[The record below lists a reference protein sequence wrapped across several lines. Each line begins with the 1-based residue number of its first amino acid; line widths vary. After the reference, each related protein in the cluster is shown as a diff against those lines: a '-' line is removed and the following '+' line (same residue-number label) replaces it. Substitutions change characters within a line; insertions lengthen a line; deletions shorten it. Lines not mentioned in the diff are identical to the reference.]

1 MNMRSGTRRER
12 ETLAVSPQA
21 FAWGRAWT
29 ATLRHIS
36 MPWNETVSA
45 KPLTQ
50 ARELGTRDR
59 LSLLAQF
66 AAHQA
71 FLRFAGLADGEL
83 DLSEWVMV
91 PKRGS
96 DVRLIRIAARESD
109 ASTAPPVLT
118 LAQQFAELVN
128 AEAEVLSH
136 SWARADAVY
145 EEVHARL
152 RADAAADLRWL
163 LRSACGSV
171 DAPGPDGLRTL
182 AMAHGQFGYRDAK
195 CLQSLER
202 WSDPSLRMIVLR
214 GASPL
219 SRYSALGAL
228 VSDPTQE
235 ESVLAE
241 RILAA
246 TSSTRHLFV
255 IANPES
261 FDGSSRRVVELL
273 RNARHADW
281 LLPGGENPLPET
293 RLFIVAPRL
302 TARAALEARIVDRP
316 QLECFVESPLFGAWL
331 AHGHVPPAPAALP
344 MLAEPARSYIGALAL
359 LGREVPRATAVE
371 FLGEFLFHGALEE
384 LVIEGLTQLIDDIYS
399 FVSDAVRAEAM
410 KLIPPASRSN
420 ISRVAAP
427 HASGV
432 DGALLWLD
440 GGEAERASAVLAA
453 TRWRTSEE
461 LVEALQCVPRSLLNR
476 ELATR
481 YAHALI
487 DCGRYRDARDVGAGD
502 ELVLARA
509 ERRMGDYAAALAR
522 LDRIEARSFDAEL
535 LRGELLRLLGR
546 EELAAR
552 ALDACRPSSDEERI
566 RLAYERAILM
576 SRGTDELPP
585 HYLTARLAT
594 YRAIDAGDY
603 DAAPALALA
612 SLDLARCVTER
623 IDAWLDRLYAVF
635 CAGQWDRARAIAV
648 EALEVIEETQG
659 DRAAA
664 GILFTLAYLAA
675 DDAQWTHA
683 QQRIARLRHY
693 YAATHD
699 DARIGELLLLT
710 AHLDFS
716 RGDFADAQRDA
727 AAVYG
732 SRGHDPIREAAA
744 LILDEIAWM
753 EGNNG
758 PLLSTGKSPNV
769 ELARRHARLL
779 GLREGTFTSTE
790 DSAQGKLRV
799 FRESLQ
805 RGDRATAQRIARELD
820 LLLDPPAGDE
830 LRILRLAATCEF
842 PYAPHDFDLAW
853 CFATRNRLGNWS
865 VIGSHPPD
873 ASLLDEM
880 MASPGDDWIACS
892 ERELLHIAGSKRWPA
907 ATREA
912 LAAVVRSRAEN
923 HRLRRIVEQEASS
936 VAAPPVHAIDGLI
949 GESAAM
955 REVHS
960 LIARV
965 ARRDVAVCILG
976 ESGTGKE
983 LVARAIHRHSPRR
996 QKTFT
1001 AVNCAALPEN
1011 LIESELFGHVRGAF
1025 TGADRDRAG
1034 LIETTDGGTL
1044 FLDEIGEMPLTA
1056 QAKLLR
1062 FLQEGE
1068 FRRVGDTVNRTADVR
1083 IVSAT
1088 NRKLEASVE
1097 EGSFRDDLYY
1107 RIRGVEIPLPPL
1119 RERGADILLLTD
1131 FFLAHEGERHH
1142 GGPSKLSADAEAIF
1156 TAYGWPGNVRELQNT
1171 IRAAHAMAGE
1181 AKEINVEHLPDR
1193 LRGVAPSRTAAG
1205 SYQEAVTRFK
1215 RELIERSLVQAN
1227 GNQNR
1232 AAAALKISRQALA
1245 YQIRELGVLIRR

>member
-29 ATLRHIS
+29 ATLRHTS
-36 MPWNETVSA
+36 LPWNETVSA

-59 LSLLAQF
+59 LSLLGQF

-71 FLRFAGLADGEL
+71 FLHFAGLSDGEL
-83 DLSEWVMV
+83 DPQEWVIV

-109 ASTAPPVLT
+109 ASTAPPPLT

-128 AEAEVLSH
+128 AEADVLSH

-145 EEVHARL
+145 AEVHARV
-152 RADAAADLRWL
+152 RGDAAADLRWL
-163 LRSACGSV
+163 LRSACGSI

-182 AMAHGQFGYRDAK
+182 AMTHGRFGYGDAK
-195 CLQSLER
+195 CLESLER
-202 WSDPSLRMIVLR
+202 WSDPALRMILLR

-219 SRYSALGAL
+219 ARYSALGPLAT
-228 VSDPTQE
+228 DPSQDE
-235 ESVLAE
+235 AVLAE

-255 IANPES
+255 VANPES

-273 RNARHADW
+273 KNARHADW

-293 RLFIVAPRL
+293 RLFIVAPRF
-302 TARAALEARIVDRP
+302 TARAAFETRITDRA

-331 AHGHVPPAPAALP
+331 AHGQVPPASAALP

-359 LGREVPRATAVE
+359 LGRDIPRATAVQ

-384 LVIEGLTQLIDDIYS
+384 LVIEGLTRLIDDVYS
-399 FVSDAVRAEAM
+399 FVSEAVRAEAM
-410 KLIPPASRSN
+410 KLIPAASRAS

-432 DGALLWLD
+432 GGALLWLD
-440 GGEAERASAVLAA
+440 GGDAERASEVLAA
-453 TRWRTSEE
+453 TQWNDSEE
-461 LVEALQCVPRSLLNR
+461 LVEALQFVPRSLLSAG
-476 ELATR
+476 LATR

-487 DCGRYRDARDVGAGD
+487 DCGRYRDARDVAAGD

-509 ERRMGDYAAALAR
+509 ERRMGDYATALTR
-522 LDRIEARSFDAEL
+522 LDRIEQRSFEAEL
-535 LRGELLRLLGR
+535 LRAEVLRLLGR
-546 EELAAR
+546 DEFAAR
-552 ALDACRPSSDEERI
+552 ALDACHASTEEERI
-566 RLAYERAILM
+566 QLAYERAILT
-576 SRGTDELPP
+576 GAANDALPP

-594 YRAIDAGDY
+594 YRAIDSGDY
-603 DAAPALALA
+603 DAASPLALA

-635 CAGQWDRARAIAV
+635 CAGRWDRARAIAV

-659 DRAAA
+659 DRAGA

-675 DDAQWTHA
+675 DDGQWMHA

-699 DARIGELLLLT
+699 DARMRELLLLT

-716 RGDFADAQRDA
+716 RGRFADAQRDA
-727 AAVYG
+727 AALCA
-732 SRGHDPIREAAA
+732 SRGHDQIREAAA
-744 LILDEIAWM
+744 LILDEIAWI
-753 EGNNG
+753 EGRNG
-758 PLLSTGKSPNV
+758 PLQSTGRSGNV
-769 ELARRHARLL
+769 ELARRHARILA
-779 GLREGTFTSTE
+779 LREGHAASSE

-799 FRESLQ
+799 FRESIQ

-830 LRILRLAATCEF
+830 LRILRLAATREF
-842 PYAPHDFDLAW
+842 PYAPHDFDTAW

-865 VIGSHPPD
+865 VIGSHAPD

-880 MASPGDDWIACS
+880 AAIPGDDWIACS
-892 ERELLHIAGSKRWPA
+892 ERELLHVAGSKRWPE

-936 VAAPPVHAIDGLI
+936 VAPPPVHAVDGLI

-1001 AVNCAALPEN
+1001 AVNCAALPET

-1034 LIETTDGGTL
+1034 LLETSDGGTL
-1044 FLDEIGEMPLTA
+1044 VLDEIGEMPLTA

-1088 NRKLEASVE
+1088 NRKLEAAVE
-1097 EGSFRDDLYY
+1097 EGTFRDDLYY

-1119 RERGADILLLTD
+1119 RERGTDILLLTD

-1142 GGPSKLSADAEAIF
+1142 GGASKLSPETEAIF
-1156 TAYGWPGNVRELQNT
+1156 TAYSWPGNVRELQNT

-1181 AKEINVEHLPDR
+1181 AKEIGIEHLPDR
-1193 LRGVAPSRTAAG
+1193 LRGVAPSRAVVG

-1245 YQIRELGVLIRR
+1245 YQIRELGIMLRR